1 MTVMSRDDD
10 PIPESTMTSP
20 LATQPVT
27 LAVRQLAAGHLEA
40 AAAACRRLK
49 DPADTEA
56 LHDFRVALRR
66 LRSLTRAYKPYIRD
80 CLPKKLR
87 RRVKDLAAG
96 TGIARDTE
104 VQLAWL
110 NDQRGQ
116 ARSHER
122 PGYMWI
128 IRRLEARL
136 DEEYQDIRENLPGRF
151 ERLHERIATR
161 LALDYDDSSPSLGE
175 VAADLLLET
184 GEEFR
189 AHLELVHGQADE
201 DEIHQARI
209 TAKRLRYLL
218 EPLAPELDN
227 GQDLV
232 RELKALQDIMG
243 EIHDTQVLGAEL
255 SQAAEEAGA
264 ARMKRLIDLS
274 LRLPHD
280 DPQVEA
286 ARRSDERPGLV
297 SLARDLQER
306 EQDLI
311 NRLLGR
317 MGEGDLTRFLQ
328 HLQVAAEQLRRLVAP
343 EPESDAEADADAP
356 PNPETYPGD

>member
-1 MTVMSRDDD
+1 MAMTLMSRMMT
-10 PIPESTMTSP
+10 PSPEAPMISL

-27 LAVRQLAAGHLEA
+27 RAVRQLASGYLED
-40 AAAACRRLK
+40 AAAACRQLK
-49 DPADTEA
+49 DPANAEA

-66 LRSLTRAYKPYIRD
+66 LRSLIRAYRPYIRD

-87 RRVKDLAAG
+87 RRVKDLASD

-110 NDQRGQ
+110 KDQRGQ

-136 DEEYQDIRENLPGRF
+136 DEEYQDIREHLPGRF
-151 ERLHERIATR
+151 ERLQKRITTR
-161 LALDYDDSSPSLGE
+161 LALDYDDSAPPLGE
-175 VAADLLLET
+175 VAAELLLQT
-184 GEEFR
+184 GEELR
-189 AHLELVHGQADE
+189 AHLERVHGQADE
-201 DEIHQARI
+201 EEIHQARI

-218 EPLAPELDN
+218 EPLVPELEN
-227 GQDLV
+227 GKELV
-232 RELKALQDIMG
+232 KELKSLQGIMG

-264 ARMKRLIDLS
+264 ARMKQLIDLS

-311 NRLLGR
+311 NRLLGS
-317 MGEGDLTRFLQ
+317 MGEGDLSRFLE
-328 HLQVAAEQLRRLVAP
+328 HLQTAVDELRVRVAP
-343 EPESDAEADADAP
+343 VSESDAEANAEPDAD
-356 PNPETYPGD
+356 TDPGA